1 MFCWRFS
8 QDGAVGRGKKEL
20 NKSYLKKGKK
30 KERSCS
36 VSSAI
41 SRGQERGAVPG
52 VPPSRHTSKGPGA
65 QRQSPEGRGWAP
77 HPSPLGPP
85 ALSTR
90 CPSPSPGCLHPA
102 PIPARSFP
110 TMSSPS
116 AKSHPSS
123 VSPAAAPAAG
133 PGRRGQ
139 SSRQG
144 GEEEQGQEAAG
155 QPWLNAPGQGAQAA
169 PLFRT
174 LLQCVG
180 GVRLPPGHPTHP
192 SFPKDFIL
200 QGTRSV
206 CVTNKVSFLP
216 PQPPATSAG
225 YTRGAPGAGRDPAAA
240 PCTDPPIRAG
250 RETPR
255 GKQREKEIFTE
266 QLY

>member
-1 MFCWRFS
+1 MGRIGADAGVAPPWGQGSSEPKGCPGPLFCWRFS

-20 NKSYLKKGKK
+20 NNSYLKKGKK
-30 KERSCS
+30 KEGSCS

-90 CPSPSPGCLHPA
+90 RPSPSPGCLHPA

-144 GEEEQGQEAAG
+144 GEGE
-155 QPWLNAPGQGAQAA
+155 
-169 PLFRT
+169 
-174 LLQCVG
+174 
-180 GVRLPPGHPTHP
+180 
-192 SFPKDFIL
+192 
-200 QGTRSV
+200 
-206 CVTNKVSFLP
+206 
-216 PQPPATSAG
+216 
-225 YTRGAPGAGRDPAAA
+225 
-240 PCTDPPIRAG
+240 
-250 RETPR
+250 
-255 GKQREKEIFTE
+255 
-266 QLY
+266 

>member
-1 MFCWRFS
+1 M
-8 QDGAVGRGKKEL
+8 L
-20 NKSYLKKGKK
+20 
-30 KERSCS
+30 
-36 VSSAI
+36 SSGI

-90 CPSPSPGCLHPA
+90 RPSPSPGCLHPA

-144 GEEEQGQEAAG
+144 GEGEQGQEAAG

-169 PLFRT
+169 PIFQTSCSYCRR
-174 LLQCVG
+174 VG
-180 GVRLPPGHPTHP
+180 GVRLPPGHPAHLIFPRISSCRAHAVSVPPTRCLFSPRSLQLPAQAIQEEPPEPVETQRQRRAQTHP
-192 SFPKDFIL
+192 L
-200 QGTRSV
+200 ER
-206 CVTNKVSFLP
+206 
-216 PQPPATSAG
+216 AERH
-225 YTRGAPGAGRDPAAA
+225 RGAN
-240 PCTDPPIRAG
+240 
-250 RETPR
+250 RER
-255 GKQREKEIFTE
+255 KRFLQNSYINRVDFFFFLLLFVI
-266 QLY
+266 